1 MKTIELR
8 ILASLDIIK
17 NKLEVCYE
25 MISDLDKIIIQAK
38 TMNNEITVL
47 IDFLEKVR
55 RFG

>member
-1 MKTIELR
+1 MTTLELR

-25 MISDLDKIIIQAK
+25 VISDLDKVIIQAK
-38 TMNNEITVL
+38 IMNNEITVL

-55 RFG
+55 KYG